1 MCEYSILNLRSVFI
15 QIGLSCLMKIH
26 KSTLPLGSL
35 LTQYPS
41 DYLDSYSAKVSLQNI
56 QSIDVVKAFFQSSP
70 KWIDQ
75 LFQLRNRIVRIFGL
89 KTGDEPH
96 SRQELLDNFNGQ
108 PGEVLGLFRV
118 YQAQEQEMILGED
131 DRHLNFKI
139 SFHVLHDGSSNLRG
153 SVITFTTIVEFNN
166 VFGRFYF
173 WVIKPFHKIIV
184 SSMLRS
190 TIQELEKVKN

>member
-1 MCEYSILNLRSVFI
+1 
-15 QIGLSCLMKIH
+15 MKIH
-26 KSTLPLGSL
+26 KSTLPLDSL
-35 LTQYPS
+35 LKQYPS

-70 KWIDQ
+70 KWIDH
-75 LFQLRNRIVRIFGL
+75 LFHLRNRIVRIFGL

-118 YQAQEQEMILGED
+118 YQAYEQEMILGED

-139 SFHVLHDGSSNLRG
+139 SFHILNMENSTFCESEL
-153 SVITFTTIVEFNN
+153 TFTTIVEFHNAM
-166 VFGRFYF
+166 GKFYF

-184 SSMLRS
+184 GSMLRS
-190 TIQELEKVKN
+190 TIRELERGKE